1 MNSVQRQ
8 RSNAVLGWF
17 GSGLSPDAVQEIVA
31 QAEQKNPS
39 VVERA
44 SEFYA
49 QHPTLVKTIGGGALA
64 IVLAKIAQKQ
74 SIS

>member
-1 MNSVQRQ
+1 
-8 RSNAVLGWF
+8 
-17 GSGLSPDAVQEIVA
+17 VA